1 MLAARHG
8 KNHARVPHD
17 GVVQCIIRRSIAGVK
32 RHHHIHRRIR
42 AVSVNV
48 SHLKMQILIAVLF
61 RGGIAVLNHVR
72 FQVKP
77 CNLHVSFLN
86 LRKIVIQ
93 HECQVRFSTAKIND
107 VKCF

>member
-1 MLAARHG
+1 MLAARHR

-17 GVVQCIIRRSIAGVK
+17 GVEQCIIRRRVAGVE

-61 RGGIAVLNHVR
+61 RGGISVLNHIR
-72 FQVKP
+72 FQIKP
-77 CNLHVSFLN
+77 CNLHFSFLN
-86 LRKIVIQ
+86 LCKIVIQ
-93 HECQVRFSTAKIND
+93 HEGQVGFSTAEIND
-107 VKCF
+107 VECF